1 MYWKKKKLTHP
12 IDGTRKR
19 EKEGRRGGG
28 TEVESEQASVY
39 VNACERERASESER
53 YL

>member
-19 EKEGRRGGG
+19 EKEGGRHRG
-28 TEVESEQASVY
+28 
-39 VNACERERASESER
+39 RERASECVCECM
-53 YL
+53 